1 MSVEQESTSGIIIEW
16 ISQIASTAYFL
27 TPLIPII
34 NVYKNKLSIKKIPLF
49 LLITIILNCLLWLT
63 CGLTR
68 KAEEGGIWISMIITN
83 GIGLLTNFVIFLLY
97 LHKFFQKRLPVF
109 IAFIFFIVVV
119 LVESFLILYFLVGK
133 YDTIGIC
140 GMIVNILMYASPSLN
155 IVKLIKTG
163 EYDFLPIVTN
173 SIGFVCCLLWI
184 IYGIIVT
191 EGTSQ
196 QFRII
201 GSNSISLIVVLIQIG
216 YWSYYF
222 YKKQVQPFDG
232 NILDKEGIS
241 GGKDSKLTEDTNNES
256 ESKEQESSA

>member
-1 MSVEQESTSGIIIEW
+1 MSSEQESTSGIIIEW
-16 ISQIASTAYFL
+16 ISQISSTAYFL

-63 CGLTR
+63 CGLAR
-68 KAEEGGIWISMIITN
+68 RANEGGIWISMIITN
-83 GIGLLTNFVIFLLY
+83 GIGLLVNFVIFLLY
-97 LHKFFQKRLPVF
+97 LNKFFQKRLPVF

-163 EYDFLPIVTN
+163 EYDFLPILTN
-173 SIGFVCCLLWI
+173 AIGFVCCLLWI
-184 IYGIIVT
+184 IYGVIT
-191 EGTSQ
+191 KREFQ
-196 QFRII
+196 QLRII

>member
-1 MSVEQESTSGIIIEW
+1 MSSEQESTSGIIIEW
-16 ISQIASTAYFL
+16 ISQISSTAYFL

-68 KAEEGGIWISMIITN
+68 KKEEGGIWISMIITN

-109 IAFIFFIVVV
+109 IAFIFFIVVI

-155 IVKLIKTG
+155 IV
-163 EYDFLPIVTN
+163 
-173 SIGFVCCLLWI
+173 
-184 IYGIIVT
+184 
-191 EGTSQ
+191 
-196 QFRII
+196 
-201 GSNSISLIVVLIQIG
+201 
-216 YWSYYF
+216 
-222 YKKQVQPFDG
+222 
-232 NILDKEGIS
+232 
-241 GGKDSKLTEDTNNES
+241 
-256 ESKEQESSA
+256 

>member
-1 MSVEQESTSGIIIEW
+1 
-16 ISQIASTAYFL
+16 
-27 TPLIPII
+27 
-34 NVYKNKLSIKKIPLF
+34 
-49 LLITIILNCLLWLT
+49 
-63 CGLTR
+63 
-68 KAEEGGIWISMIITN
+68 MIITN

-109 IAFIFFIVVV
+109 IAFIFFIVVI

-184 IYGIIVT
+184 IYGVIVT

-222 YKKQVQPFDG
+222 YKKQVQLFDG

-256 ESKEQESSA
+256 ESKEQESFA